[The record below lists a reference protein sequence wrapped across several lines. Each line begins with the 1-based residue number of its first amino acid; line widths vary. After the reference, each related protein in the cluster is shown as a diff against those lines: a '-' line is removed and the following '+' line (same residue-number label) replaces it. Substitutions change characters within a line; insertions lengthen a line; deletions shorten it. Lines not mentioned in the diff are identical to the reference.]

1 MMTKAHRGKSGSA
14 AATKT
19 AGSATGGKKSQVSS
33 SLRGFMKHCT
43 KKSPACLKE

>member
-19 AGSATGGKKSQVSS
+19 AGSATGGKKKARCPLLYVAS
-33 SLRGFMKHCT
+33 
-43 KKSPACLKE
+43 